1 MATEY
6 DIKGTNG
13 ADLNAFITYKSA
25 TGGAIDLNNN
35 TAEMQ
40 VRGSQFSENPVVT
53 VGFTLANFDV
63 GDTVSFS
70 VGATLEV
77 GEGKFGNAALFTGG
91 PDVGFPNRPT
101 GGHFLAEGLDH
112 IEQSN
117 SDVYNLS
124 FFLKINPVTF
134 EITRRR
140 IATTKDWTMIGYSFT
155 GPESLW
161 IFVYYR
167 GDDGTVNSNNNIF
180 LGSAGSSD
188 LLDGEYHFIQL
199 RGGGGLTLAAKIGN
213 NTAQSVRSGYEASP
227 DFIGDDGLLKLGGAT
242 AGPYT
247 DPATADDFSA
257 LGTNFVTDSAFRG
270 NFDGFQIRN
279 LGPSPANDGF
289 IDPPTTAPSSGVTF
303 NNFDVDGTTFDASLF
318 RFGTGDFQR
327 SDDTGFGGSGGLV
340 LNRNLEAE
348 TTTGGIAINLNQST
362 MSSITAGNYF
372 YDLKLTDTNDETT
385 RLIQGRF
392 KVDK

>member
-13 ADLNAFITYKSA
+13 EALNAFITYKSA

-53 VGFTLANFDV
+53 VGFTLSNFDE

-77 GEGKFGNAALFTGG
+77 GEGKFGNAALLTGG
-91 PDVGFPNRPT
+91 PNVASPNRPT
-101 GGHFLAEGLDH
+101 GGHFLVEGLDH

-124 FFLKINPVTF
+124 FFLKMNPVSFDTS
-134 EITRRR
+134 RRR
-140 IATTKDWTMIGYSFT
+140 IATTKDWTLIGYSFS
-155 GPESLW
+155 GPASLW
-161 IFVYYR
+161 MFLYYR
-167 GDDGTVNSNNNIF
+167 GDDGSVNENNYIF
-180 LGSAGSSD
+180 LGGAGSSD

-199 RGGGGLTLAAKIGN
+199 RGGGGLTLAAKIDDN
-213 NTAQSVRSGYEASP
+213 SAQSVRSGYEASP
-227 DFIGDDGLLKLGGAT
+227 DFIGDDGILKLGGAT

-247 DPATADDFSA
+247 DPATADDFSS
-257 LGTNFVTDSAFRG
+257 LGFNTVTDSAFRG

-279 LGPSPANDGF
+279 LGSSPANDGF
-289 IDPPTTAPSSGVTF
+289 IAVPTTAPSSGVTF

-318 RFGTGDFQR
+318 RSGTGDLQR
-327 SDDTGFGGSGGLV
+327 SGDTGFGGSGGLI

-348 TTTGGIAINLNQST
+348 TTTGGIAIKLDNST
-362 MSSITAGNYF
+362 MSGITAGKYF
-372 YDLKLTDTNDETT
+372 YDLKLKDTNNETT
-385 RLIQGRF
+385 RLIEGRF
-392 KVDK
+392 EVDK

>member
-13 ADLNAFITYKSA
+13 EALNAFITYKSV

-91 PDVGFPNRPT
+91 PDVAAPNRPT
-101 GGHFLAEGLDH
+101 GGHFLVEGLDH
-112 IEQSN
+112 IEKSN
-117 SDVYNLS
+117 SDVFNLS
-124 FFLKINPVTF
+124 FFLKINPSTF
-134 EITRRR
+134 EVSRRR

-155 GPESLW
+155 GPENLW
-161 IFVYYR
+161 IFLYYR
-167 GDDGTVNSNNNIF
+167 GDDGTVSSSNNIF
-180 LGSAGSSD
+180 LGNDGSSD
-188 LLDGEYHFIQL
+188 LLDGEYHFIQV
-199 RGGGGLTLAAKIGN
+199 RGGGGRNLSVKIDDN
-213 NTAQSVRSGYEASP
+213 SAVTVSGASP

-257 LGTNFVTDSAFRG
+257 LGINFVTDSAFRG

-279 LGPSPANDGF
+279 MGSDPANGGF
-289 IDPPTTAPSSGVTF
+289 IDIPTTAPSSGVTF

-318 RFGTGDFQR
+318 RFGTGDLQR
-327 SDDTGFGGSGGLV
+327 SGDTDFGGSGGLI

-348 TTTGGIAINLNQST
+348 TTTGGIAIKLDSST
-362 MSSITAGNYF
+362 MSGITTGKYF
-372 YDLKLTDTNDETT
+372 YDLKLTDTNNETT
-385 RLIQGRF
+385 RLIEGRF
-392 KVDK
+392 EVDK